1 MRAARKMGWMLALT
15 AVVTLLG
22 ASLHSMAG
30 TMTRA
35 TLEPLFPAPLM
46 LGDKSAMLAA
56 WPIFRRDD
64 AGPQLVGHVF
74 ETVDLEPSAGYGGKP
89 INTRQRH
96 KSTRSERATDSAVAR
111 RSLTFRR
118 KQSSCSTRRAS

>member
-1 MRAARKMGWMLALT
+1 MSDAVAHRLHKMGWTLALIA
-15 AVVTLLG
+15 AVALLG
-22 ASLHSMAG
+22 V
-30 TMTRA
+30 
-35 TLEPLFPAPLM
+35 PLM
-46 LGDKSAMLAA
+46 LGDKSATLAA